1 MAGLQLSGLVSG
13 IDTGSIITQL
23 MAIEKAPRT
32 KITLDQDATT
42 KRQSLLQDLST
53 KVTALKSANDDLKSV
68 LSWLDTQTVETG
80 DASKVTVS
88 RTGGAPP
95 GGYDVAIIQLA
106 SAERQTF
113 SFVSP
118 GADGTLDIANA
129 DGSARTSIALKAGA
143 TIDDAVSAING
154 SSTSKLYA
162 VNVNGSLVLSA
173 KTTGDTSGFG
183 ITGAGVGT
191 QTELVAGKNALV
203 TINGTPYERQTNT
216 ITDAIPGVQFTLKG
230 KTAVGATV
238 GVTVGTPGPD
248 KDLIVTKVKAFVTA
262 YNDVVKTARTNL
274 TEKPVVNG
282 KTTDDVQKGTLFGDS
297 GLNAMLS
304 QMRSTLSAPI
314 IGLTG
319 LTSMGDIGV
328 STGAANKGS
337 TINQDALDGLLTV
350 DETKLRASLDSN
362 PNGVRALLGGV
373 NGTTGFGQTFQTV
386 LASYQGPAG
395 LLQSRILSATSDL
408 TGLAAKLTRFDDR
421 MDAKEARL
429 QKQFT
434 AMEAALSASQ
444 SAGSNLSSLITSTQS
459 SN

>member
-23 MAIEKAPRT
+23 MAIEKQPRT
-32 KITLDQDATT
+32 KITLNQDATT

-80 DASKVTVS
+80 DATKVTATRV
-88 RTGGAPP
+88 GGAPP
-95 GGYDVAIIQLA
+95 GGYDVAITQLA

-118 GADGTLDIANA
+118 AADGTLDIANA

-143 TIDDAVSAING
+143 TIDDAVAAING

-191 QTELVAGKNALV
+191 QTERVAGQNALL
-203 TINGTPYERQTNT
+203 TINGTPYERQSNT
-216 ITDAIPGVQFTLKG
+216 ITDAIPGVQFTLKS

-248 KDLIVTKVKAFVTA
+248 KDGIVAKVKAFVTA
-262 YNDVVKTARTNL
+262 YNDVVKTARADL
-274 TEKPVVNG
+274 TEKPVING
-282 KTTDDVQKGTLFGDS
+282 KTTADVQMGTLFGDS

-304 QMRSTLSAPI
+304 QFRSTLSAPVD
-314 IGLTG
+314 GLTG
-319 LTSMGDIGV
+319 LKSMSDLGI
-328 STGAANKGS
+328 STGAANKGA
-337 TINQDALDGLLTV
+337 TLNQDAIDGLLTV
-350 DETKLRASLDSN
+350 DETKLRTALDAD

-373 NGTTGFGQTFQTV
+373 SGTNGFAQKFQTV
-386 LASYQGPAG
+386 LSSYQGPAG
-395 LLQSRILSATSDL
+395 LLQSRILSATTDLSDL
-408 TGLAAKLTRFDDR
+408 TKKLSRFDDR
-421 MDAKEARL
+421 MDAKQDRL

-444 SAGSNLSSLITSTQS
+444 SAGSNLSSLIASNS
-459 SN
+459 SD